1 MGGVG
6 SDKMPTPV
14 MEGQNGTHGRS
25 SCDSNA
31 ALARDVSGNPGQ
43 LSEPFCMLAAQ
54 ISEDQRMP
62 TRRTKSISWYVSA
75 CVVKIRNNFKTHH
88 SLGVVPRRSG
98 GSFDM

>member
-43 LSEPFCMLAAQ
+43 LSKNADKKNQEHFLVCLGLCG
-54 ISEDQRMP
+54 EDQE
-62 TRRTKSISWYVSA
+62 
-75 CVVKIRNNFKTHH
+75 
-88 SLGVVPRRSG
+88 
-98 GSFDM
+98 